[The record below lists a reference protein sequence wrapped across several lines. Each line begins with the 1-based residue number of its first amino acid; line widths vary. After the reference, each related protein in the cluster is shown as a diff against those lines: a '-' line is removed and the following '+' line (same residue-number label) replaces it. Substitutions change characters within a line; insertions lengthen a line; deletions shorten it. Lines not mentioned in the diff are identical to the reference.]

1 MRRLHGIRWVTIALI
16 MVGALVNFLSR
27 QTLSIAA
34 PTVINTLHI
43 SHEQYGAIT
52 ALFQVGIIFQ
62 PLVGFVIDL
71 MGVKP
76 GFALFAFLWSVICMA
91 HGLATSWQMLAGL
104 RGMLGF
110 AEGAFSP
117 GGLKVVSEWFPAR
130 ERGLAGGLYNIGPS
144 LGSMV
149 APPLVAWA
157 ILNYSWQFS
166 FVIVGLISL
175 AWVAVWLLFYHPLA
189 RHPLVSAEEREMIV
203 SGQESLVKE
212 GAAKPDLVSAFTMI
226 LIGLTAAS
234 FFILSKAVAFALVGA
249 AILLWIVLRLGFR
262 KALENPL
269 FFQRNFW
276 GIALPRFLTDP
287 TWGMLSFWVP
297 LYLTQVRHFDLKQI
311 AIYAWLPFL
320 AADLGCIFG
329 PAVVLFLQKRGLD
342 LIDARRGAFTLGAIL
357 MIGVAFTGYVQ
368 NPLVAV
374 ALISLAGFAHQT
386 LSVTMIT
393 MATDLFP
400 RGEVGTVAGMAG
412 TCANT
417 GILIFTYE
425 LGHLVDTMGYSPA
438 FVLLAALDIVAAIV
452 AWTVIKKPAAHA

>member
-1 MRRLHGIRWVTIALI
+1 MRRFMGLRWLTIGLI
-16 MVGALVNFLSR
+16 MLGAMVNFLSR

-34 PTVINTLHI
+34 PTVIANLHI
-43 SHEQYGAIT
+43 TTQQYGWIT
-52 ALFQVGIIFQ
+52 SAFQGGIMLQPVVGYIID
-62 PLVGFVIDL
+62 I
-71 MGVKP
+71 MGVKT

-91 HGLATSWQMLAGL
+91 HGLAGNWQMLAGL
-104 RGMLGF
+104 RGLLGF

-144 LGSMV
+144 LGSML

-157 ILNYSWQFS
+157 ILNYSWQAS

-175 AWVAVWLLFYHPLA
+175 GWVALWLVFYRPVRKHPTL
-189 RHPLVSAEEREMIV
+189 SEEERQYII
-203 SGQESLVKE
+203 SGQESFLQA
-212 GAAKPDLVSAFTMI
+212 GDAKPS
-226 LIGLTAAS
+226 
-234 FFILSKAVAFALVGA
+234 ILS
-249 AILLWIVLRLGFR
+249 ILGR
-262 KALENPL
+262 
-269 FFQRNFW
+269 RNFW

-297 LYLTQVRHFDLKQI
+297 LYLTTVRGFDLKHI
-311 AIYAWLPFL
+311 ALYAWLPFL

-329 PAVVLFLQKRGLD
+329 PSVVLFLQRRGLD
-342 LIDARRGAFTLGAIL
+342 LIDARRGAFTLGAVM
-357 MIGVAFTGYVQ
+357 MIGVAFTGVVKD
-368 NPLVAV
+368 PLMAV

-400 RGEVGTVAGMAG
+400 RNEVGTVAGMAG
-412 TCANT
+412 TCANL

-425 LGHLVDTMGYSPA
+425 LGQRVDQIGYTPV
-438 FVLLAALDIVAAIV
+438 FILLAALDIVAAIV
-452 AWTVIKKPAAHA
+452 AWTIIRKPAAHA

>member
-1 MRRLHGIRWVTIALI
+1 MRRFLGLRWLTIGLI
-16 MVGALVNFLSR
+16 MLGALVNFLSR

-34 PTVINTLHI
+34 PTVIASLHI
-43 SHEQYGAIT
+43 TTQQYGWIT
-52 ALFQVGIIFQ
+52 SAFQGGIMLQPVVGY
-62 PLVGFVIDL
+62 VIDIL
-71 MGVKP
+71 GVKS

-91 HGLATSWQMLAGL
+91 HGLAGSWQMLAGL
-104 RGMLGF
+104 RGLLGF

-117 GGLKVVSEWFPAR
+117 GGLKVVSEWFPAK

-157 ILNYSWQFS
+157 ILNYNWQAS

-175 AWVAVWLLFYHPLA
+175 GWVALWLFFYRPVRQHPAL
-189 RHPLVSAEEREMIV
+189 SEEERAYIV
-203 SGQESLVKE
+203 SGQETFLQAGDK
-212 GAAKPDLVSAFTMI
+212 KPS
-226 LIGLTAAS
+226 
-234 FFILSKAVAFALVGA
+234 ILS
-249 AILLWIVLRLGFR
+249 ILGR
-262 KALENPL
+262 
-269 FFQRNFW
+269 RNFW

-297 LYLTQVRHFDLKQI
+297 LYLTTVRHFDLKHI
-311 AIYAWLPFL
+311 ALYAWMPFL

-329 PAVVLFLQKRGLD
+329 PSVVLFLQKRGLH
-342 LIDARRGAFTLGAIL
+342 LIDARRGAFTLGAFM
-357 MIGVAFTGYVQ
+357 MIGVAFTGVVQ
-368 NPLVAV
+368 NPLMAV

-400 RGEVGTVAGMAG
+400 RNEVGTVAGMAG
-412 TCANT
+412 TCANL
-417 GILIFTYE
+417 GILIFTFE
-425 LGHLVDTMGYSPA
+425 LGQRVGQIGYTPV

-452 AWTVIKKPAAHA
+452 AWTVIRKPAANV

>member
-1 MRRLHGIRWVTIALI
+1 MRRFLGIRWLTIGLI
-16 MVGALVNFLSR
+16 MLGAMVNFLSR

-34 PTVINTLHI
+34 PTVIQNLHI
-43 SHEQYGAIT
+43 TTQQYGWIT
-52 ALFQVGIIFQ
+52 SSFQGGIMLQPVVGY
-62 PLVGFVIDL
+62 VIDIL
-71 MGVKP
+71 GVKS

-91 HGLATSWQMLAGL
+91 HGLAGSWQILAGL
-104 RGMLGF
+104 RGLLGF

-117 GGLKVVSEWFPAR
+117 GGLKVVSEWFPAK

-144 LGSMV
+144 LGSML

-157 ILNYSWQFS
+157 ILNYSWQAS

-175 AWVAVWLLFYHPLA
+175 AWVALWLIFYKPVRNHPTL
-189 RHPLVSAEEREMIV
+189 SEEERTYIIA
-203 SGQESLVKE
+203 GQEAYLQA
-212 GAAKPDLVSAFTMI
+212 GDQKPS
-226 LIGLTAAS
+226 
-234 FFILSKAVAFALVGA
+234 ILS
-249 AILLWIVLRLGFR
+249 ILKR
-262 KALENPL
+262 
-269 FFQRNFW
+269 RNFW

-297 LYLTQVRHFDLKQI
+297 LYLTTVRGFDLKHI
-311 AIYAWLPFL
+311 ALYAWLPFL

-342 LIDARRGAFTLGAIL
+342 LIDARRGAFTLGAFM
-357 MIGVAFTGYVQ
+357 MIGVAFTGVVQ
-368 NPLVAV
+368 NPLMAV

-400 RGEVGTVAGMAG
+400 RNEVGTVAGMAG
-412 TCANT
+412 TCANL

-425 LGHLVDTMGYSPA
+425 LGQRVDQIGYTPV
-438 FVLLAALDIVAAIV
+438 FVLLAALDILAAIV
-452 AWTVIKKPAAHA
+452 AWTIIRKPVAHA